1 VHPVLSSF
9 ALALVQKAALVVQW
23 PPRVCDNE
31 ADAPEACVGGA
42 AGLDDI
48 FRNPGFDWERPL
60 ALCFAV
66 GGDRYKELVRPDP
79 PKAAR
84 DKGVRLGLCVSNP
97 SRPNM
102 PPRHLAPIG
111 ATYADEYPNAL
122 RRADLSAGPWNTTV
136 VVRTWHRFLRE
147 VLCNERVAASGLFPP
162 DQLAAQR
169 ALEAYLLAPTAGIA
183 AAVARGLEKAG
194 GCAVGLHLRLAG
206 LHGREG
212 DDKTA
217 KRPSDFRCTEAD
229 VWPRIRKA
237 LAGMDGG
244 LAVAADGR
252 SQGMKA
258 QFVAA
263 ARRDSVAIVEPD
275 WAGAAP
281 PRDVAAYAENL
292 VLSRCARLVPMDNKS
307 TFFSVAAIRATGRA
321 AVRDVLA
328 CPQRA
333 AQSSLFY
340 GWQQPCL
347 FEPTCP
353 DPSVDFS
360 LRHNQRGY

>member
-1 VHPVLSSF
+1 MPRAIPAGQRSGHVPVQKNQVHAGLGNRVHPVLSSF

-79 PKAAR
+79 LKAAR

-111 ATYADEYPNAL
+111 ATYADKYAFAAWDSSLMNRGDAATWTFRGDDSRPRRGNSAGDRYPNAL

-169 ALEAYLLAPTAGIA
+169 ARGAASAVDRRRDRDQPNRA
-183 AAVARGLEKAG
+183 AATSRRRRG
-194 GCAVGLHLRLAG
+194 
-206 LHGREG
+206 
-212 DDKTA
+212 
-217 KRPSDFRCTEAD
+217 
-229 VWPRIRKA
+229 
-237 LAGMDGG
+237 
-244 LAVAADGR
+244 
-252 SQGMKA
+252 
-258 QFVAA
+258 
-263 ARRDSVAIVEPD
+263 
-275 WAGAAP
+275 
-281 PRDVAAYAENL
+281 
-292 VLSRCARLVPMDNKS
+292 
-307 TFFSVAAIRATGRA
+307 
-321 AVRDVLA
+321 
-328 CPQRA
+328 
-333 AQSSLFY
+333 
-340 GWQQPCL
+340 
-347 FEPTCP
+347 
-353 DPSVDFS
+353 
-360 LRHNQRGY
+360 RG